1 MTRMPN
7 IHTITADKTLLEAG
21 NILSRYEV
29 DSLPVLEATGSKKII
44 GKISIKHIM
53 KAFIQTGNEMQGE
66 D

>member
-7 IHTITADKTLLEAG
+7 IHTIGPDKTLLEAG

-29 DSLPVLEATGSKKII
+29 DSLPVVEKEGSKKII

-53 KAFIQTGNEMQGE
+53 KAFIQTGHKIQDEN
-66 D
+66 

>member
-7 IHTITADKTLLEAG
+7 FHTLTADKTLLEAG
-21 NILSRYEV
+21 NILSQYEV
-29 DSLPVLEATGSKKII
+29 DSLPVLEKVDSKKII

-53 KAFIQTGNEMQGE
+53 NAFIQTGNEMQGE